1 MKLNEPFKYG
11 FKNDRPPRS
20 EYDEDSEG
28 GGWANKHEQTIIFN
42 STCRNLKNTLKHFY
56 KKHSKTFLYHKFYN
70 TFLAC
75 EDRI

>member
-42 STCRNLKNTLKHFY
+42 STCRNK
-56 KKHSKTFLYHKFYN
+56 KKHSKTFYTTNSTTVTL
-70 TFLAC
+70 FLTC